1 MFVKAMTAEFK
12 IREPDS
18 KQADNMRKIG
28 ELWRQMSEE
37 EKAKW
42 LVDGE
47 AEPAGDDVSARVW
60 VTDLLPAGHAFNIS
74 RKSAKRRAVQS
85 SGDM

>member
-47 AEPAGDDVSARVW
+47 AEPAGDDVNAR
-60 VTDLLPAGHAFNIS
+60 S
-74 RKSAKRRAVQS
+74 
-85 SGDM
+85 